1 MIDEYPPPQA
11 GTLLEK
17 GDTMKTVLLLGD
29 LTGRSRVALRMLCT
43 VLEARGHEVLML
55 PTALISNT
63 LNLGKH
69 AALDTTD
76 YLLESLAAWETLGIT
91 ADLAYIGYITGM
103 EQAQRLAAVADGLR
117 ARGVPVVLDPILGD
131 GGKRYNSVS
140 EGQVEGMRLLMRH
153 ADLITPNLTEACLLA
168 GEAYREEGGE
178 ALALRLAQN
187 GCGVLITSART
198 EGGGDAVI
206 GCAAG
211 GHFVIPFERVPGHR
225 WGTGDL
231 FTGLLIDGLLTG
243 RTVRDAARMASA
255 GVARQLRG
263 EEESLLPTV

>member
-1 MIDEYPPPQA
+1 
-11 GTLLEK
+11 
-17 GDTMKTVLLLGD
+17 MKTVLLLGD
-29 LTGRSRVALRMLCT
+29 LTGRSRVALRMLCA

-63 LNLGKH
+63 LNLGRH

-76 YLLESLAAWETLGIT
+76 YLLESLAAWEALGLT

-103 EQAQRLAAVADGLR
+103 EQAQKLADVADGLR
-117 ARGVPVVLDPILGD
+117 ERGVPVVLDPILGD
-131 GGKRYNSVS
+131 GGRKYNSVN

-168 GEAYREEGGE
+168 DETYREDGGE
-178 ALALRLAQN
+178 ALAETLAQS
-187 GCGVLITSART
+187 GCGVLITSARA
-198 EGGGDAVI
+198 EGGDAVI
-206 GCAAG
+206 GRTADEA
-211 GHFVIPFERVPGHR
+211 FVLPYERVPGHR

-231 FTGLLIDGLLTG
+231 FTGLLIDGLLLG
-243 RTVRDAARMASA
+243 RTAREAARMASA

-263 EEESLLPTV
+263 EEESLLPRP

>member
-1 MIDEYPPPQA
+1 
-11 GTLLEK
+11 
-17 GDTMKTVLLLGD
+17 MKTVLLLGD
-29 LTGRSRVALRMLCT
+29 LTGRSRVALRMLCA

-63 LNLGKH
+63 LNLGRH

-76 YLLESLAAWETLGIT
+76 YQLESLAAWEALGIT

-103 EQAQRLAAVADGLR
+103 EQAQRLASVADGLR
-117 ARGVPVVLDPILGD
+117 ERGVPVVLDPILGD
-131 GGKRYNSVS
+131 GGRKYNSVN

-168 GEAYREEGGE
+168 DETYREDGGE
-178 ALALRLAQN
+178 ALAETLAQS
-187 GCGVLITSART
+187 GCGVLITSARA
-198 EGGGDAVI
+198 EGGDAVI
-206 GCAAG
+206 GRTADEA
-211 GHFVIPFERVPGHR
+211 FVLPYERVPGHR

-231 FTGLLIDGLLTG
+231 FTGLLIDGLLLG
-243 RTVRDAARMASA
+243 RTAREAARMAGA

-263 EEESLLPTV
+263 EEESLLPRP

>member
-1 MIDEYPPPQA
+1 
-11 GTLLEK
+11 
-17 GDTMKTVLLLGD
+17 MKTVLLLGD
-29 LTGRSRVALRMLCT
+29 LTGRSRVALRMLCA

-63 LNLGKH
+63 LNLGRH

-76 YLLESLAAWETLGIT
+76 YLLESLAAWEALGLT

-103 EQAQRLAAVADGLR
+103 EQAQKLADVADGLR
-117 ARGVPVVLDPILGD
+117 ERGVPLVLDPILGD

-140 EGQVEGMRLLMRH
+140 EGQVQGMRLLARH

-168 GEAYREEGGE
+168 EEAYREDGGE
-178 ALALRLAQN
+178 ALAETLAQS
-187 GCGVLITSART
+187 GCGVLITSARA
-198 EGGGDAVI
+198 EGGDAVI
-206 GCAAG
+206 GRTADEA
-211 GHFVIPFERVPGHR
+211 FVLPYERVPGHR

-231 FTGLLIDGLLTG
+231 FTGLLIDGLLLG
-243 RTVRDAARMASA
+243 RTAREAARMAGA

-263 EEESLLPTV
+263 EEESLLPRP